1 MHSKDSSRKL
11 PGRRMTLTQWGRH
24 LTRGI
29 VGPIADRLA
38 KWGISPNLLTVAG
51 LLANMLAALLL
62 ARGELIWAGIVLIV
76 LGPLDNLDGALARR
90 LNQTSKTGAFL
101 DSNFDR
107 LSEVALY
114 LGMLWYYQRNGATT
128 EVILIYLAITGSI
141 LVSYARARAEALGAE
156 CEIGLMTRMERFL
169 VLVAGLF
176 SGYVIVALALL
187 AVLTY
192 FTVLQRIWHTRKLLE
207 KEARQQH
214 HNEG

>member
-1 MHSKDSSRKL
+1 VGDFPESSH
-11 PGRRMTLTQWGRH
+11 GRR
-24 LTRGI
+24 
-29 VGPIADRLA
+29 
-38 KWGISPNLLTVAG
+38 
-51 LLANMLAALLL
+51 
-62 ARGELIWAGIVLIV
+62 ELIWAGIVLVV

-107 LSEVALY
+107 LSEVALF

-128 EVILIYLAITGSI
+128 EVILIYLAITGSV

-176 SGYVIVALALL
+176 SGYVVVALALL

-192 FTVLQRIWHTRKLLE
+192 FTVLQRIWHTRKFLE
-207 KEARQQH
+207 KESHQQH
-214 HNEG
+214 HTEG

>member
-1 MHSKDSSRKL
+1 MHSKDSSSKL
-11 PGRRMTLTQWGRH
+11 PRRRMTLTQRGRH

-38 KWGISPNLLTVAG
+38 VWGVSPNLLTAAG
-51 LLANMLAALLL
+51 LLANILAALLL
-62 ARGELIWAGIVLIV
+62 ARGELLWAGVVLII

-90 LNQTSKTGAFL
+90 LNQTSKAGAFL

-114 LGMLWYYQRNGATT
+114 LGMLWHFQRQGATP
-128 EVILIYLAITGSI
+128 EVILIYLTITGSI
-141 LVSYARARAEALGAE
+141 LVSYARARAQSLGVE

-169 VLVAGLF
+169 ILLAGLF
-176 SGYVIVALALL
+176 TGYVVVALALL

-192 FTVLQRIWHTRKLLE
+192 FTVLQRIWHTRQLLE
-207 KEARQQH
+207 QESRQPNQT
-214 HNEG
+214 ED

>member
-1 MHSKDSSRKL
+1 MRPRDSTRETPKE
-11 PGRRMTLTQWGRH
+11 RRTLTQWGRH

-38 KWGISPNLLTVAG
+38 KWGVSPNLLTAAG
-51 LLANMLAALLL
+51 LLANILAALLL
-62 ARGELIWAGIVLIV
+62 ARGERIWAGIVLII

-90 LNQTSKTGAFL
+90 LNQTSKVGAFL

-114 LGMLWYYQRNGATT
+114 LGMLWFYQGQAATA
-128 EVILIYLAITGSI
+128 EVILIYLTITGSI

-169 VLVAGLF
+169 ILLAGLF
-176 SGYVIVALALL
+176 TGYVVVALTLL

-192 FTVLQRIWHTRKLLE
+192 VTVMQRIWHTRRILE
-207 KEARQQH
+207 KESRQ
-214 HNEG
+214 HNHTKG